1 MSEGVGMA
9 VDAATLERIKAVKEA
24 LEAAVTAALPLAD
37 SDVTFREQMGIL
49 EQSARSDD
57 PAPLEYL
64 AGFKQLGDMSA
75 VRDEADKDFKY
86 ALTVLGVDPNSD
98 YGLSVIL
105 SASQTA
111 NLVVA
116 LARVL
121 GISPEE
127 VWQGYLF
134 RDQATEE

>member
-1 MSEGVGMA
+1 MA
-9 VDAATLERIKAVKEA
+9 VDAATLERIKMVKQA

-37 SDVTFREQMGIL
+37 SDVTFRDQMDVL
-49 EQSARSDD
+49 EKAAREGDVNPVD
-57 PAPLEYL
+57 YL
-64 AGFKQLGDMSA
+64 DRYKKLGETSS
-75 VRDEADKDFKY
+75 VRDLADKDFKY

>member
-1 MSEGVGMA
+1 MA
-9 VDAATLERIKAVKEA
+9 VDAATLERIKMVKQA

-37 SDVTFREQMGIL
+37 SDVSFRDQMDVL
-49 EQSARSDD
+49 EKAAREGDVNPVD
-57 PAPLEYL
+57 YL
-64 AGFKQLGDMSA
+64 DRYKKLGETSS
-75 VRDEADKDFKY
+75 VRDIADKDFKY

-121 GISPEE
+121 GVAPEE